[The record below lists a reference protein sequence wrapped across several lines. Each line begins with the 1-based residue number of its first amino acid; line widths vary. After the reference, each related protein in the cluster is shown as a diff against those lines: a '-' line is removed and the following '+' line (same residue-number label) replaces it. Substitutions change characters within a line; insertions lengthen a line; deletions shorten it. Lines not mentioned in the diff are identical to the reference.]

1 MSQWHRNNPDL
12 CGTDADPSMGNE
24 PYRLAR
30 DELLAEGLIYA
41 AAQGASNT
49 CEGCGGMVPVGADDA
64 QMRRDAERLG
74 IEIGPLLCDPCFE
87 RAGEDTAHA

>member
-12 CGTDADPSMGNE
+12 CGTDADPSMGND

-30 DELLAEGLIYA
+30 AELMREGLIYA
-41 AAQGASNT
+41 AGQGDGNR
-49 CEGCGGMVPVGADDA
+49 CERCGNVVPVGPDDA

-74 IEIGPLLCDPCFE
+74 ISIGPLLCDPCFE
-87 RAGEDTAHA
+87 DQEPA